1 MATQKR
7 KATKTKLQIE
17 KLQLLSP
24 MQLAQRWGVSYP
36 TIIREIRS
44 GTLRAMRIGKKLK
57 VRMAEVERRE
67 QGVSAR

>member
-7 KATKTKLQIE
+7 TSTKRELQIE
-17 KLQLLSP
+17 MLQLLSP

-36 TIIREIRS
+36 TIIREIRC

-57 VRMAEVERRE
+57 ISMAEVERRE
-67 QGVSAR
+67 EGVSM